1 MGSDS
6 LAREEAEAKVTEERH
21 RFRTVELGSLRGLL
35 PLVLVLA
42 ACVDS
47 PTEATPFVE
56 TDVPPAVLPLD
67 LREPWVLASPTS
79 QAMDA
84 DALARAALEAAD
96 ISRVRSLLVVRNGR
110 LVLEQYFRGN
120 HADSLNDVRSV
131 TKSVMSTLTGIAL
144 EQGHLSGLDQTLG
157 DFLGPELEGL
167 EPGKAEISIGD
178 VLTMTTGL
186 EWPENN
192 GSQSAYNDWIR
203 SGDWVSHVL
212 GQPLVDPPGSRFNY
226 NSGAIH
232 LLGIVLERATGQR
245 LPDFADA
252 HLFGPMGV
260 DRVAWEAF
268 SDGTFNGGAGIDIR
282 PRDLARFGQLFLQD
296 GHDGLHQRVPL
307 AWVRTA
313 SRPERGASGRV
324 LRLGLRWTARVRG
337 AFSSARRRHDHRVAW
352 PERGGRSGRADPVTP
367 GAGSGRNRAGGL
379 LRRPGIPLGSGPPE
393 ASSRFLAVTPAPDH
407 VLRTRPGLRARAGRS
422 AHSGRRAVFGS
433 TRVARMAGTSVAA
446 NPVMASVPM
455 IAVATEVSH
464 ASTP

>member
-1 MGSDS
+1 
-6 LAREEAEAKVTEERH
+6 
-21 RFRTVELGSLRGLL
+21 
-35 PLVLVLA
+35 
-42 ACVDS
+42 
-47 PTEATPFVE
+47 
-56 TDVPPAVLPLD
+56 
-67 LREPWVLASPTS
+67 
-79 QAMDA
+79 
-84 DALARAALEAAD
+84 
-96 ISRVRSLLVVRNGR
+96 

-313 SRPERGASGRV
+313 SRP
-324 LRLGLRWTARVRG
+324 
-337 AFSSARRRHDHRVAW
+337 AFSWQASYGTLSALSYGFLWWTNGELPDGFFAW
-352 PERGGRSGRADPVTP
+352 GYGGQFVYVVPSLQLVVVTTTEWRGLSAE
-367 GAGSGRNRAGGL
+367 GGPDALTQSL
-379 LRRPGIPLGSGPPE
+379 LELVGDGI
-393 ASSRFLAVTPAPDH
+393 VPA
-407 VLRTRPGLRARAGRS
+407 A
-422 AHSGRRAVFGS
+422 F
-433 TRVARMAGTSVAA
+433 
-446 NPVMASVPM
+446 
-455 IAVATEVSH
+455 
-464 ASTP
+464 